1 MTQHEHGE
9 KKSLEFKQLE
19 WTDDNVARFW
29 RWQGQFPATYFTY
42 QFGRQIAD
50 RLRAP
55 LAGRISIIDYGCG
68 PGFLIPHLSA
78 LGKEVT
84 ATDFSP
90 DALDN
95 ANRNYGNLESF
106 KGALSIERLVES
118 STRFDAAVSIETIEH
133 LNDAYLAGFFRNLH
147 TILKPE
153 GIAIITTPNDENLD
167 LSMIYCPESDRVFH
181 RWQHV
186 RSWSAESLYNR
197 FFQTP
202 LRRHQGQG
210 QAHRETPSR
219 TPREAAASRLHC
231 APARLIGCAASLE
244 LLGHRKQAG
253 SSA

>member
-153 GIAIITTPNDENLD
+153 GIVITTPNDENLD

-186 RSWSAESLYNR
+186 RSWSAESL
-197 FFQTP
+197 
-202 LRRHQGQG
+202 
-210 QAHRETPSR
+210 
-219 TPREAAASRLHC
+219 AASVTQHGFIVQQTYTTDFSKPRFGDIKGKAKRIVKRLLGRPEKRPHLVC
-231 APARLIGCAASLE
+231 IARLPG
-244 LLGHRKQAG
+244 
-253 SSA
+253 

>member
-95 ANRNYGNLESF
+95 ANLLKKPFPS
-106 KGALSIERLVES
+106 KGWSSRVRGLTRQCRL
-118 STRFDAAVSIETIEH
+118 
-133 LNDAYLAGFFRNLH
+133 
-147 TILKPE
+147 
-153 GIAIITTPNDENLD
+153 
-167 LSMIYCPESDRVFH
+167 
-181 RWQHV
+181 
-186 RSWSAESLYNR
+186 
-197 FFQTP
+197 
-202 LRRHQGQG
+202 
-210 QAHRETPSR
+210 
-219 TPREAAASRLHC
+219 
-231 APARLIGCAASLE
+231 
-244 LLGHRKQAG
+244 KQ
-253 SSA
+253 SNI